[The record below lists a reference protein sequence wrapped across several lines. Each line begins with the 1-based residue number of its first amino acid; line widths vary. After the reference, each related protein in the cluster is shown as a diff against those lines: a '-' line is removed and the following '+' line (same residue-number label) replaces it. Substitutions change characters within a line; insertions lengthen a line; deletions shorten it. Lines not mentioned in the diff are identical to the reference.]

1 MVKHKN
7 MLDAALTMDGT
18 YGAVYVNGVKH
29 KNMLDAALTMD
40 GTYAGLRK
48 ALDCG
53 LLYKGFIVSY
63 EPPPPMTVEKEVH
76 YPGAMPLLRNPQV
89 TP

>member
-1 MVKHKN
+1 MRLQKMRV
-7 MLDAALTMDGT
+7 
-18 YGAVYVNGVKH
+18 VFVNGVKH
-29 KNMLDAALTMD
+29 KNPADAVLTTN
-40 GTYAGLRK
+40 GTYWGLIN
-48 ALDCG
+48 ALEMGRD
-53 LLYKGFIVSY
+53 YRGFIVSY